1 MGDPMEPLDSA
12 DLRSLF
18 VNTTKGAA
26 SRIPLPDLSAT
37 RWGDLDFLGWR
48 DAGAP
53 SAAYLVVPYDGA
65 PRGIA
70 LRLPSAS
77 GPSKRQSMCS
87 LCHTVHSASGVALMV
102 APRAGRSGRDG
113 NTVGTYLCTDLA
125 CSLYAR
131 GLRKPD
137 RVQPHETVGVETK
150 VARLQLNLD
159 TFVRRVLR
167 A

>member
-1 MGDPMEPLDSA
+1 MDPLDAA
-12 DLRSLF
+12 DLRPLL

-26 SRIPLPDLSAT
+26 SRIPLPDLTAT
-37 RWGDLDFLGWR
+37 RGEDLDFVGWR
-48 DAGAP
+48 DPGNP
-53 SAAYLVVPYDGA
+53 SAAWLVAPYDGT

-77 GPSKRQSMCS
+77 GPTKRQSMCS
-87 LCHTVHSASGVALMV
+87 LCHTVHSSNGVALMV
-102 APRAGRSGRDG
+102 AARAGRSGRDG

-131 GLRKPD
+131 WLKRPD
-137 RVQPHETVGVETK
+137 RVQPHETVDVETK
-150 VARLQLNLD
+150 VARLQLNLE
-159 TFVRRVLR
+159 TFVRRVLS